1 MSDQNNDLK
10 STLLSNE
17 PMPEAVPVKATAIG
31 QKEEVAVNHIP
42 AASSL
47 VVSKDQIDQ
56 VLQTTIEEFEVI
68 FDKAVA
74 TTKTSKESHELP
86 MPVRLTAR
94 LTDPSDANFYDILKG
109 VFAAYLEKIDYA
121 GLTKRIQQVEI
132 DMNVN
137 EAAIM
142 LRASKEELNPY
153 WYRISQAE
161 IDIDGANSRIDLTAS
176 QLQLNINGID
186 YRLSQAQ
193 VDIDGAN
200 AQIALKASRTE
211 IDDAVK
217 RISSAEIAINGAN
230 AQIALK
236 ASKAEVSG
244 AL

>member
-1 MSDQNNDLK
+1 MLDQNNELK

-31 QKEEVAVNHIP
+31 QKEEVAVNPIP

-47 VVSKDQIDQ
+47 VVSKDPIDP
-56 VLQTTIEEFEVI
+56 VLQTTIEEFEVM

-74 TTKTSKESHELP
+74 TTKTSKESQEFP
-86 MPVRLTAR
+86 TPVRLTAR

-109 VFAAYLEKIDYA
+109 IFAAYLEKIDYA

-153 WYRISQAE
+153 
-161 IDIDGANSRIDLTAS
+161 
-176 QLQLNINGID
+176 
-186 YRLSQAQ
+186 
-193 VDIDGAN
+193 
-200 AQIALKASRTE
+200 
-211 IDDAVK
+211 
-217 RISSAEIAINGAN
+217 
-230 AQIALK
+230 
-236 ASKAEVSG
+236 
-244 AL
+244 